1 MKLKKPGGLFRES
14 AGLIE
19 PGHSLNTPC
28 LVSLQSHSPVVR
40 AAEQI
45 KKKNTQHMTEFRL
58 SSNMLI
64 LKYITIL
71 TIMI

>member
-14 AGLIE
+14 AGVIE

-45 KKKNTQHMTEFRL
+45 FKKIPTAELGSRV
-58 SSNMLI
+58 I
-64 LKYITIL
+64 C
-71 TIMI
+71 